1 MNAPA
6 ETVSTETAPTET
18 APTETHVAETAM
30 VEIAAVGANA
40 NAYAALSE
48 ADGWFAA
55 RGQAAWGVA
64 GDDARSAALIR
75 AADWLDGQ
83 FRFRGSRITAGQAR
97 AWPRAGIGG
106 AVSAGGLPGPVRT
119 AYFELALALLDGEA
133 AAERLIGLQ
142 GAVRRERVGGL
153 AIEYE
158 PSGAS
163 GGRLRAL
170 LAPYLRTG
178 LATRIART

>member
-1 MNAPA
+1 MSAVLDIA
-6 ETVSTETAPTET
+6 
-18 APTETHVAETAM
+18 VA
-30 VEIAAVGANA
+30 GG
-40 NAYAALSE
+40 NAYATLAD

-55 RGQAAWGVA
+55 RGQAAWAAA
-64 GDDARSAALIR
+64 GEAARSAALIR

-83 FRFRGSRITAGQAR
+83 FRFRGSRAEAGQSR
-97 AWPRAGIGG
+97 AWPRTGVGG
-106 AVSAGGLPGPVRT
+106 SPLAAGGLPGPVRT
-119 AYFELALALLDGEA
+119 AYFELTLALLEGDA

-158 PSGAS
+158 ASGAS

-170 LAPYLRTG
+170 LAPYLQTG
-178 LATRIART
+178 LATRVSRT

>member
-1 MNAPA
+1 M
-6 ETVSTETAPTET
+6 SG
-18 APTETHVAETAM
+18 VAE
-30 VEIAAVGANA
+30 IAVAGT
-40 NAYAALSE
+40 NAYATLAD

-55 RGQAAWGVA
+55 RGQAAWAAA
-64 GDDARSAALIR
+64 GEARRSAALIR

-83 FRFRGSRITAGQAR
+83 FRFRGSRAEAGQPR
-97 AWPRAGIGG
+97 AWPRRGFGSGASTAGT
-106 AVSAGGLPGPVRT
+106 LPGPVRT

-158 PSGAS
+158 ASGAS

-170 LAPYLRTG
+170 LAPYLRSG
-178 LATRIART
+178 LATRISRT

>member
-1 MNAPA
+1 MNALA
-6 ETVSTETAPTET
+6 EIDGAESDMTATI
-18 APTETHVAETAM
+18 V
-30 VEIAAVGANA
+30 VGANA
-40 NAYAALSE
+40 YATLTE

-55 RGQAAWGVA
+55 RGQGAWAASGA
-64 GDDARSAALIR
+64 AARSAALIR

-83 FRFRGSRITAGQAR
+83 FRFRGSPADDGQPLS
-97 AWPRAGIGG
+97 WPRTGIG
-106 AVSAGGLPGPVRT
+106 SAALSAAGLPGPVQT
-119 AYFELALALLDGEA
+119 AYFDLALALLDGEA

-158 PSGAS
+158 ASGGS
-163 GGRLRAL
+163 GGRLKAL

-178 LATRIART
+178 SATRIART